1 MALMVS
7 VSGIRGIF
15 GSDLTPE
22 NLSRFTAAYGSWL
35 QGGTVVVG
43 RDSRISGKICEDIVV
58 ATLRSVGCK
67 VIRVGIVP
75 TPTVAMGVLKHK
87 AQGGIIISASHNPGE
102 WNALKLLNS
111 KSEFL
116 DADQG
121 NAVMELADKG
131 AFSYVDAFHLGEE
144 IEDTTLLDYH
154 IDTILALP
162 FIDADR
168 IASKNFKV
176 AVDAVNG
183 AGSYAIPALLER
195 LGARVSAIHCTPNG
209 HFPHNPEPLPEHL
222 GEICEL
228 VKKEQA
234 DLGVVTDPDADRLAL
249 VDDKGRLFGE
259 EYTQATA
266 FDFILSK
273 NPGPSATNLS
283 SSRICDEVAAKYGQK
298 CHRSAVGEINV
309 VKKMQEVG
317 AVIGGEGNGGVILPD
332 LHYGRD
338 ALVGVAITLQLLAER
353 DLSASEYRDSWPTF
367 HMSKNKIQLDQLG
380 AQASEVLSMIQ
391 DHYADL
397 KPDTTDGVKVNFE
410 EGWVHL
416 RPSNTEPIVRI
427 YAEGPS
433 VEAAHAFA
441 KRIKHQI
448 ASRFGVLLLVL
459 WAFVGLSCAQKN
471 EPISSQDSYESS
483 RAQTAQSLS
492 VDSASME
499 ATLDTLTSRTEQ
511 QQDWVYTEQD
521 VAIFHEVMM
530 QFSPNE
536 NEGVAELIP
545 KIGRFFEG
553 QPYVA
558 HALEVTDQEQLII
571 NLRELDCTTYAE
583 HLLALSR
590 TLKSET
596 KSFEHYAKELEAIRY
611 RDGKRGAYTS
621 RLHYFSEWI
630 YDNAASGLVETP
642 ADQFGAPYPNRLGF
656 MSEHPDA
663 YKHLASNPS
672 YVVQIQQIEQEL
684 SSKRYAYIPKE
695 NYAAMEAQLNEGD
708 IVGFTTDIS
717 GLDVSH
723 VGIVVQVQGKFHL
736 MHASQTNQ
744 KVEVSKEPLSY
755 FLRPASKHTGIMV
768 ARPTDV

>member
-1 MALMVS
+1 MALMIS

-22 NLSRFTAAYGSWL
+22 NLSRFSAAYGSWL
-35 QGGTVVVG
+35 KGGKVVVG
-43 RDSRISGKICEDIVV
+43 RDSRISGKLCEDIVI
-58 ATLRSVGCK
+58 ATLRSVGCD

-116 DADQG
+116 DAEQG
-121 NAVMELADKG
+121 RAVMDLTDKG
-131 AFSYVDAFHLGEE
+131 EFSYVDAFHLGEE
-144 IEDTTLLDYH
+144 VVDDTLLDYH

-162 FIDADR
+162 FIHADQISTKR
-168 IASKNFKV
+168 FKV

-183 AGSYAIPALLER
+183 AGSYAIPKLLER
-195 LGARVSAIHCTPNG
+195 LGVTVSAIHCSPNG
-209 HFPHNPEPLPEHL
+209 YFPHNPEPLPEHL
-222 GEICEL
+222 DEICKL
-228 VKKEQA
+228 VKTEQA
-234 DLGVVTDPDADRLAL
+234 DLGVVIDPDADRLAL

-283 SSRICDEVAAKYGQK
+283 SSQICDEVAAKYGQK
-298 CHRSAVGEINV
+298 CFRSAVGEINV

-338 ALVGVAITLQLLAER
+338 ALVGIAIMLQLLAER
-353 DLSASEYRDSWPTF
+353 DLSSSEYRNSWPTF
-367 HMSKNKIQLDQLG
+367 HMSKNKIQLNDLG
-380 AQASEVLSMIQ
+380 AQATEVLEMIE
-391 DHYADL
+391 DHYASL
-397 KPDTTDGVKVNFE
+397 SPDTTDGVKVNFD

-433 VEAAHAFA
+433 VKAAHAFA
-441 KRIKHQI
+441 KRIKDQI
-448 ASRFGVLLLVL
+448 ASNFSLILLVL
-459 WAFVGLSCAQKN
+459 WAFVDLSCTLKDHETVPAG
-471 EPISSQDSYESS
+471 SSAYSS
-483 RAQTAQSLS
+483 EKSDQLS
-492 VDSASME
+492 TSNSAYYNA
-499 ATLDTLTSRTEQ
+499 ATETSTSGNEQ
-511 QQDWVYTEQD
+511 QHDWVYNEQD
-521 VAIFHEVMM
+521 MAIFHEVMK
-530 QFSPNE
+530 QFSPNKDE
-536 NEGVAELIP
+536 TIAKLIP

-596 KSFEHYAKELEAIRY
+596 QSFEHYAKELEAIRY

-630 YDNAASGLVETP
+630 YDNAENDLVQTP
-642 ADQFGAPYPNRLGF
+642 TDQFGIPYPNQLGF
-656 MSEHPDA
+656 MSQNPNA
-663 YKHLASNPS
+663 YKHLANNPD
-672 YVVQIQQIEQEL
+672 YVKQIQQIEQEL
-684 SSKRYAYIPKE
+684 SDKNYSYIPKE
-695 NYAAMEAQLNEGD
+695 EYAMTEAQLKEGD

-723 VGIVVQVQGKFHL
+723 VGVVVHVQGKFHL
-736 MHASQTNQ
+736 MHASQSNQ

-755 FLRPASKHTGIMV
+755 FLRPASKYTGIMI